1 MIKLR
6 RFSLLFSFLF
16 CVSLLGAAELPLIPY
31 PRQLAVGH
39 GVFRTKSR
47 VSIGAGSNSQADR
60 FAASLLAK
68 DLQAFDQVDAT
79 VKNHAS
85 GWPRIV
91 LAREDSREG
100 QRILEQAGLTFPA
113 QASDEGYAISVTPR
127 EAAVVA
133 KTAAGVFYGV
143 QTLRQLLHPIPG
155 GGAEAPVVRVVDWPQ
170 MRWRGVSI
178 DMNRGPIPTLATIKR
193 EIALLSEF
201 KINAYSPYMEN
212 IFAYPSLPLV
222 PLPGGAITP
231 AEAREIVAFAQ
242 QYHVTVIPEQ
252 ESFGH
257 LHLALQN
264 ERYQDMDELPYGDVL
279 SPTVPASL
287 TFIGKMFGDLAP
299 IFPSPFFHIGAD
311 ETFQLGE
318 GRTKAWVQKEGYGQ
332 VYVNYLRQIDQVLK
346 PYHRKLLFWGDMG
359 VQHPEHLNELP
370 HDMIAVPWDYAPRAS
385 YAYEITPFRN
395 AGLETWVAPGVS
407 DWSRIFPDY
416 NEGLAN
422 IKVFVEDG
430 EKLGSTGMLNTTW
443 VDDDE
448 SLLNMDYYGLAYGGA
463 ASWQPSVNDQ
473 QFSNAWDW
481 AFYRA
486 DGHRFASDIAT
497 MAQIHQVFTQ
507 TVHEDGQDWMTWVDA
522 MTPRGQKFYGQLAP
536 AAHQIRLLAE
546 DVIADIITNRH
557 SARRNGDI
565 LDYMNFAARRF
576 DYVGQKA
583 IYAKYIPQLYSQA
596 QAGAAAR
603 QRSVSGY
610 LDRIDSTNGLIQDM
624 RDHIIILRAQYQ
636 KLWLAENTPFS
647 LDNVVM
653 RFNQEL
659 RRWQN
664 VADRVTE
671 ARRRYRSTHQLP
683 PLIAGAAPP
692 AAGNP

>member
-1 MIKLR
+1 MIKLSR
-6 RFSLLFSFLF
+6 YVVLFSLLFCCSW
-16 CVSLLGAAELPLIPY
+16 LGAAELSLIPY
-31 PRQLAVGH
+31 PRQLAAGQ

-47 VSIGAGSNSQADR
+47 VSIEVESSSDADR
-60 FAASLLAK
+60 FTASVLAK

-113 QASDEGYAISVTPR
+113 QAGDEGYALSVTPR

-133 KTAAGVFYGV
+133 KTAAGIFYGV
-143 QTLRQLLHPIPG
+143 QTLRQLLHPVPG
-155 GGAEAPVVRVVDWPQ
+155 GGAEAPAVRVLDWPE

-178 DMNRGPIPTLATIKR
+178 DMNRGPVPTLATMER
-193 EIALLSEF
+193 EIASLSEF
-201 KINAYSPYMEN
+201 KINVYSLYMEN
-212 IFAYPSLPLV
+212 VFAYPSLPMTT
-222 PLPGGAITP
+222 LPGGAITP
-231 AEAREIVAFAQ
+231 EEARKLVAFAQ

-252 ESFGH
+252 EAFGH

-287 TFIGKMFGDLAP
+287 TFIGKMFADLAP
-299 IFPSPFFHIGAD
+299 VFPGPFFHIGAD
-311 ETFQLGE
+311 ETFQLGQ
-318 GRTKAWVQKEGYGQ
+318 GRTKAWIQQEGYGK

-359 VQHPEHLNELP
+359 VQHPEHLSELP

-407 DWSRIFPDY
+407 NWSRIFPDY
-416 NEGLAN
+416 AEGLPN
-422 IKVFVEDG
+422 IKGFVEDG

-443 VDDDE
+443 GDDNE
-448 SLLNMDYYGLAYGGA
+448 SLLNMTYYGLAYGGA
-463 ASWQPSVNDQ
+463 ASWQPSINDQ

-486 DGHRFASDIAT
+486 DGHHFASDIAT
-497 MAQIHQVFTQ
+497 MTQINQLFTN
-507 TVHEDGQDWMTWVDA
+507 TIHEDGEDWTTWVDA
-522 MTPRGQKFYGQLAP
+522 MTPQGQRFYGQLEP

-546 DVIADIITNRH
+546 DVIADIISNRR
-557 SARRNGDI
+557 SARRNADI
-565 LDYMNFAARRF
+565 LDYMDFAARRF

-596 QAGAAAR
+596 QADAAVP
-603 QRSVSGY
+603 QGSVEGY

-624 RDHIIILRAQYQ
+624 RDHIIILRAQYE

-647 LDNVVM
+647 LGNVVM

-659 RRWQN
+659 RRWQET
-664 VADRVTE
+664 ADRVTE
-671 ARRRYRSTHQLP
+671 ASRQYRSTHQLP
-683 PLIAGAAPP
+683 PLIPGAPP
-692 AAGNP
+692 GQ